1 MPVHTL
7 PLRGAHHPSS
17 TRAGTSPGSFA
28 NPADVGGPRTYSSPD
43 TPGMPAPSDK
53 TAWDFLPDGWTRDAR
68 TGFALAP
75 AGFVPSP
82 SSSTRASARS
92 RPRCSTWPTSARRT

>member
-1 MPVHTL
+1 MPIHTL

-28 NPADVGGPRTYSSPD
+28 NRADVGGPRSFSSPD

-53 TAWDFLPDGWTRDAR
+53 TAWDFLPDGWARDAS
-68 TGFALAP
+68 TGFAIAP
-75 AGFVPSP
+75 AGFVPV
-82 SSSTRASARS
+82 TQLEHARPGS
-92 RPRCSTWPTSARRT
+92 